1 MVRTL
6 VPPRIKAVFK
16 KSTPKF
22 IVMLCD
28 PSKRAFSD
36 WKHAALWSTP
46 MLKKHGSFKNFVEH
60 YTKEINDL
68 QTKLPYYSKEP
79 LINASNPVELQTRHF
94 FTNIDKRTGPKH
106 HGLLTTLRH
115 GRVPASAWEKME
127 KRQDYKPES
136 LESFV
141 NEGLDRKWQPFI
153 TFLTSG
159 LYELMM
165 VKWFKFFEPKQFLFL
180 NGDDMILNPFDDL
193 LKVEKFMGLKPFF
206 QERHFVKKDKFYGH
220 VIKIV

>member
-1 MVRTL
+1 MCKISGCEP
-6 VPPRIKAVFK
+6 PPR
-16 KSTPKF
+16 
-22 IVMLCD
+22 
-28 PSKRAFSD
+28 
-36 WKHAALWSTP
+36 
-46 MLKKHGSFKNFVEH
+46 
-60 YTKEINDL
+60 
-68 QTKLPYYSKEP
+68 QTKIPYYSKET

-127 KRQDYKPES
+127 NRQNYKPES

>member
-1 MVRTL
+1 M
-6 VPPRIKAVFK
+6 
-16 KSTPKF
+16 
-22 IVMLCD
+22 
-28 PSKRAFSD
+28 
-36 WKHAALWSTP
+36 
-46 MLKKHGSFKNFVEH
+46 
-60 YTKEINDL
+60 
-68 QTKLPYYSKEP
+68 
-79 LINASNPVELQTRHF
+79 
-94 FTNIDKRTGPKH
+94 
-106 HGLLTTLRH
+106 
-115 GRVPASAWEKME
+115 PASAWEKME
-127 KRQDYKPES
+127 KIQNYKPES

-159 LYELMM
+159 MYELLM
-165 VKWFKFFEPKQFLFL
+165 VKWFKFFKPKQFLFL